1 MAGRARQLGL
11 YGHLAKGDGGG
22 VARVNRGAAKR
33 KRKPGSRPPGPAPRL
48 SRKGFAKHGKR
59 PEHDHRHP
67 VHVTMRRVRMAPS
80 FRQQAIY
87 AVVREEIA
95 DAKHHGVRIVQ
106 HSIQHDHLHLMV
118 EGDSRADLAKQ
129 MCRLFSRIAM
139 AVNRVAR
146 RSGPLFRDRH
156 HRRALSTPTEVRN
169 ALVYIL
175 FNLRKHM
182 AQKADSPAAKRAARR
197 VLDPCSSA
205 PWFTDWHPEARPPPD
220 ALAEARRHSPA
231 DLTSRPDTWLARV
244 GWRRGGRRGPLR
256 IDEQPVA
263 PF

>member
-1 MAGRARQLGL
+1 M
-11 YGHLAKGDGGG
+11 
-22 VARVNRGAAKR
+22 
-33 KRKPGSRPPGPAPRL
+33 
-48 SRKGFAKHGKR
+48 KHGRR
-59 PEHDHRHP
+59 PAHDRRHP

-80 FRQQAIY
+80 FRQQVVY
-87 AVVREEIA
+87 AVVLEEIKA
-95 DAKHHGVRIVQ
+95 AKGHGVRVIYQ
-106 HSIQHDHLHLMV
+106 SIQHDHLHLMV
-118 EGDSRADLAKQ
+118 EGNDRADLSKQ

-175 FNLRKHM
+175 FNVRKHM
-182 AQKADSPAAKRAARR
+182 AQTARSTAAKQSARR
-197 VLDPCSSA
+197 LLDPCSSA
-205 PWFTDWHPEARPPPD
+205 PWFEAWHPEARPPPD
-220 ALAEARRHSPA
+220 VLAEARRYSPP
-231 DLTSRPDTWLARV
+231 DLTSPPRTWLAST